1 MHIHDTLQSEC
12 FDRDNA
18 ASNFLAAEI
27 AAFTTLWCYAKI
39 TPAALHR
46 GRFANRGNEN
56 REAVGRRLEFQSR
69 NFSRLTGGA
78 LAGVTYLPCMAR
90 C

>member
-1 MHIHDTLQSEC
+1 MHIHDTLHSLR
-12 FDRDNA
+12 FGRDGA
-18 ASNFLAAEI
+18 ASNILAAEI

-46 GRFANRGNEN
+46 GSFANWGDEN
-56 REAVGRRLEFQSR
+56 GEAVGRRLEFQSR
-69 NFSRLTGGA
+69 NFPRLIHGA
-78 LAGVTYLPCMAR
+78 PPGVTYPPCLAR